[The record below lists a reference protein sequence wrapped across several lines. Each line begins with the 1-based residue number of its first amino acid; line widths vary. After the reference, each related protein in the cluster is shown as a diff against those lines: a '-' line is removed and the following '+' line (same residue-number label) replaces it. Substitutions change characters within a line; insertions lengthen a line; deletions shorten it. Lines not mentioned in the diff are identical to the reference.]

1 MVTGLVLLN
10 VERDKVDSIA
20 QRLSDLKGI
29 SEVYSVAGR
38 YDLVVVIRT
47 KDNDALAELVTGSM
61 LKIEGIQKIRDP
73 HHLQG
78 VFEARSGEH
87 VFDLKGLLQN
97 ADWRLKGG
105 GPLTQDAE
113 IEMRVKPAWSDR

>member
-61 LKIEGIQKIRDP
+61 LKIEGIQKSETLITFKVYSK
-73 HHLQG
+73 H
-78 VFEARSGEH
+78 
-87 VFDLKGLLQN
+87 DL
-97 ADWRLKGG
+97 
-105 GPLTQDAE
+105 E
-113 IEMRVKPAWSDR
+113 SMFSI